1 MVKKVLTLAF
11 GLMLFIGAMAQTPKT
26 AAIAASDVRYWVGS
40 GSNQAVVLITW
51 EELDGDGDEYYI
63 GAVWG
68 VRFNGTIL
76 CNSLMDTISTYDANL
91 SISMNSGR
99 SFINDMTYANT
110 ETGLELNG
118 SGMGWWMYT
127 VNGDM
132 ASAINS
138 QSISDGDFV
147 EWSDM
152 GQFAADTIIFLEDP
166 NAPDQPV
173 EATIAASDIFY
184 WVGEGS
190 NEVVMAVNWAD
201 TALAWGYKFNGT
213 KTVSDM
219 MTDIAAADPRFS
231 YTMDGAY
238 LNDILFVVAPG
249 DTLRKQAYSYWE
261 SKNNGISDAGMA
273 QTLNNGDFE
282 KWAEPAAGVIVDSM
296 EYNGYW
302 YYSYVYPMEIH
313 PVGVPQT
320 QGIVNTENVSINV
333 YPNPVADM
341 VTISGI
347 EGNGRAVLYD
357 MRGSI
362 VASFA
367 VNGTETRLDL
377 GRLTAGIYML
387 RVDDSVVKIIK
398 E

>member
-173 EATIAASDIFY
+173 EATIAASDILY

-190 NEVVMAVNWAD
+190 NEVVLAVNWAD

-219 MTDIAAADPRFS
+219 MTDIAAADPRFC
-231 YTMDGAY
+231 YTTDGAY

-296 EYNGYW
+296 EYDGYW

-387 RVDDSVVKIIK
+387 RVDDNVVKIIK